1 MVVFESA
8 DLDSAVEGVVD
19 AIWFNQGQVRGQ
31 YTGTGLLEILFI
43 ELGSQIVWFFLMYSA
58 YHKYMYNSFSPIY
71 TLTLLN

>member
-31 YTGTGLLEILFI
+31 YTGTGLLEILFK
-43 ELGSQIVWFFLMYSA
+43 ELGSQIVCFLYSA
-58 YHKYMYNSFSPIY
+58 YHKYVYDRFSPNY

>member
-19 AIWFNQGQVRGQ
+19 AIWFNQGQVRSQ
-31 YTGTGLLEILFI
+31 YTGTGLLEILFK
-43 ELGSQIVWFFLMYSA
+43 ELGSQIVCFLYSA